1 MNARAVAKLVG
12 AKIGTLNAWIARGY
26 IRGLEVGTSGKR
38 RNIDADT
45 ALRIAI
51 FADLIRFARYMPP
64 EHASSLAWEIDL
76 SKGGGFLVAPGAE
89 NYTAANPGNT
99 RLFGA
104 IYTPADA
111 PGGVAATIARLPKLP
126 RTYVTINV
134 DEIAEQVRQAE
145 AEWLARQEGKQ
156 PDG

>member
-26 IRGLEVGTSGKR
+26 IPGLQVGTSGKR
-38 RNIDADT
+38 RDIDADT
-45 ALRIAI
+45 ATRIAVL
-51 FADLIRFARYMPP
+51 ADLLRFVRYMPP
-64 EHASSLAWEIDL
+64 EHASSFAWEIDL
-76 SKGGGFLVAPGAE
+76 SKGGGFVVAPGAE
-89 NYTAANPGNT
+89 NYTADIPGDT

-111 PGGVAATIARLPKLP
+111 PDGVAAAIARLPKLP
-126 RTYVTINV
+126 RTYVAINV
-134 DEIAEQVRQAE
+134 NEIAQQVRQAE
-145 AEWLARQEGKQ
+145 EEWWRSRGGKQ